1 MNAGVA
7 LRLCT
12 ESAKTIRRQRRF
24 EHSMSPRL
32 ESAAL
37 HIKALKLFLYSG
49 CGHAGRGH

>member
-12 ESAKTIRRQRRF
+12 ESAKTIRRHRRF

-32 ESAAL
+32 WKVPHFIL
-37 HIKALKLFLYSG
+37 RL
-49 CGHAGRGH
+49 